1 MKIQDSQSRNSSFLD
16 PVNMII
22 TILAKGIYYIYH
34 VCSGQIK
41 YWGQILHTYLC
52 VTFLEK
58 HYKFLSLYRARFC
71 SHKKPRQGRSFPPR
85 IFHSVDIAQSTRP
98 LLFQETS
105 RSFLF
110 LSLGHLHQFLYNH
123 TRERWTFYSL
133 KYNKDV

>member
-1 MKIQDSQSRNSSFLD
+1 MKIQDSQSRNSSSLLRSGEHD
-16 PVNMII
+16 
-22 TILAKGIYYIYH
+22 TILATGTYYIYH

-41 YWGQILHTYLC
+41 YLGQILHYLC

-85 IFHSVDIAQSTRP
+85 IFHSVDIAQSPRP

-105 RSFLF
+105 RSLIF
-110 LSLGHLHQFLYNH
+110 LSLGHLRQFLYNH